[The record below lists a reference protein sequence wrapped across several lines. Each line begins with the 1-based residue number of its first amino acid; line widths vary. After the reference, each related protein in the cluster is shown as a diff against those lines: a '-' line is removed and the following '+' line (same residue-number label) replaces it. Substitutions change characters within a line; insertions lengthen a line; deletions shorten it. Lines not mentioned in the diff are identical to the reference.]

1 MAAAGKV
8 NKREQQV
15 ADKEAATIVKSLS
28 RASDAAV
35 HTTLAGINT
44 ILAGNI
50 PLMYHINALLN
61 DPEWTAVLESS
72 LKSEEPIDA
81 NGDKPDHRKLR
92 NIVKKFQHLDRLYHM
107 LAFTCM
113 CMFELLHHLKH
124 VYVLLHVP
132 IHVLQCNINMN
143 YAFIFVFCF
152 WLVHAFSKCHIIACS
167 FVFCKTRA
175 GTAVRHTTSTKR
187 TGATATNNSKH
198 YGPISCSL
206 GIYET
211 RI

>member
-1 MAAAGKV
+1 MAREGKG
-8 NKREQQV
+8 NKREQLV

-35 HTTLAGINT
+35 HTTLAGINV
-44 ILAGNI
+44 ILKENI

-72 LKSEEPIDA
+72 LKTQEQPIA
-81 NGDKPDHRKLR
+81 NGDKLDHRKLR
-92 NIVKKFQHLDRLYHM
+92 SIVKKFQHLDRLSHM

-113 CMFELLHHLKH
+113 CIFELLHHLKH

-132 IHVLQCNINMN
+132 IHVLRCNIKMN

-152 WLVHAFSKCHIIACS
+152 FARPCMFQMPHNRMFICRLQNSGGHV
-167 FVFCKTRA
+167 
-175 GTAVRHTTSTKR
+175 
-187 TGATATNNSKH
+187 GAPHNVNEANRSNS
-198 YGPISCSL
+198 YQQQQTLRPD
-206 GIYET
+206 
-211 RI
+211 